1 MRPAPI
7 IALDGPADL
16 LMLAWEDGTALDCE
30 ERPLSM
36 PILVTSD

>member
-1 MRPAPI
+1 
-7 IALDGPADL
+7 
-16 LMLAWEDGTALDCE
+16 MLAWEDGTALDCE